1 MMICFFTSAADIY
14 GENRL
19 NPANGFIEELRRA
32 VKSPCRA
39 LFICSDPEQYSS
51 NDFFAAQLRGFMAAE
66 GIKQSRCIVLDSRNA
81 REAADLAG
89 DCDLIILSGGHVP
102 TQNAFFRKIGLRDIL
117 RGFDGV
123 VVSISAGSMNS
134 AGDVYAMPEL
144 PGEEADPDF
153 RRSLPGLGLTDIS
166 VIPHFQYIRTLTLDG
181 VSMEDIA
188 RKDSMNR
195 RLYAISDGTYILAR
209 DGRRELRGEAYLI
222 ENGIISPLCGEGE
235 SVEL

>member
-1 MMICFFTSAADIY
+1 MICFFTSAADIY

-19 NPANGFIEELRRA
+19 NPANGFVDELRRA

-39 LFICSDPEQYSS
+39 LFVCSDPEQWES
-51 NDFFAAQLRGFMAAE
+51 NDYFAAQLRGFMAAE
-66 GIKQSRCIVLDSRNA
+66 GIKQSCCRVLDSRNA

-102 TQNAFFRKIGLRDIL
+102 TQNAFFRQIGLRDIL

-123 VVSISAGSMNS
+123 VMTISAGE
-134 AGDVYAMPEL
+134 VYAMPEL
-144 PGEEADPDF
+144 PGEAVDPDF

-181 VSMEDIA
+181 IPMEDIA
-188 RKDSMNR
+188 REDSANR
-195 RLYAISDGTYILAR
+195 RLYAINDGTYILSKN
-209 DGRRELRGEAYLI
+209 GRAELRGEAYLI
-222 ENGIISPLCGEGE
+222 EKGVISPLCGDGE
-235 SVEL
+235 ALEL